1 VIDRH
6 GLVCVCVC
14 VCLNATHA
22 CPPHPHPH
30 THALT
35 ECLCYYCTT
44 LTLFAPVI
52 AVALFTPPC
61 MHTTLLL
68 CVQYRLGWG
77 IPFINRVRD
86 FSINGVDYDD
96 LPDRILVG
104 TSSFIAPYVHGRE
117 GDEER
122 G

>member
-1 VIDRH
+1 
-6 GLVCVCVC
+6 
-14 VCLNATHA
+14 
-22 CPPHPHPH
+22 
-30 THALT
+30 
-35 ECLCYYCTT
+35 
-44 LTLFAPVI
+44 
-52 AVALFTPPC
+52 

-122 G
+122 GRGERTSTEEREKGRGWGGRDVIM